1 MFDEK
6 NFDRRKKRGR
16 SQRENNWK
24 GKKKMEGIEEER
36 DRERERREG
45 KEQKVRRKG
54 KRVGDL
60 VHYSPI
66 IAAD

>member
-24 GKKKMEGIEEER
+24 GKKNGGGR
-36 DRERERREG
+36 RRERQREEGREG
-45 KEQKVRRKG
+45 TEGKKER
-54 KRVGDL
+54 
-60 VHYSPI
+60 
-66 IAAD
+66 

>member
-24 GKKKMEGIEEER
+24 GKKKMEGVEEER
-36 DRERERREG
+36 DREREEGGEGTEG
-45 KEQKVRRKG
+45 KKER
-54 KRVGDL
+54 
-60 VHYSPI
+60 
-66 IAAD
+66 